1 MGCSSCQQNNHTAP
15 AVTTSTHALCDCA
28 CGCAEPL
35 CPTPQPCTEITDSKC
50 IIYTDAAIICGNEV
64 VVTTNSSVSTALN
77 QIVSYFCSVELPSI
91 AEDILCDG
99 DIIVP
104 AGTLVQD
111 AIVILVAQICDIS
124 ISVDEIAAV
133 VTSILNDIS
142 ILQTCCAD
150 NTAVNATQTDDILSI
165 NSTLL
170 TLAPKYKSYVAQLTQ
185 ASISDPTVLVLDNEL
200 SGPIVWTRF
209 AQGYYQGTLVGA
221 FPTTKTVIFMQVN
234 NPVVATYGLS
244 YVVYRQSDDVITLIT
259 QVNDVASTI
268 VDDLLFSAPIEIRVY
283 N

>member
-15 AVTTSTHALCDCA
+15 AVTTSTHALCECA
-28 CGCAEPL
+28 CGCAEPV

-50 IIYTDAAIICGNEV
+50 IIYTDLAIKCGNDV

-77 QIVSYFCSVELPSI
+77 QIVSYFCGVEVPSI
-91 AEDILCDG
+91 AEDILCDE
-99 DIIVP
+99 DILVP

-111 AIVILVAQICDIS
+111 AIVILAEYICNLN
-124 ISVDEIAAV
+124 
-133 VTSILNDIS
+133 TSIDS
-142 ILQTCCAD
+142 ILVDIPILQLCCAD
-150 NTAVNATQTDDILSI
+150 NTAVNDTQTTDIATI

-185 ASISDPTVLVLDNEL
+185 AGISDPTVLVLDNEL
-200 SGPIVWTRF
+200 SGPIVWTRY
-209 AQGYYQGTLVGA
+209 AQGSYQGTLVGA
-221 FPTTKTVIFMQVN
+221 FPTAKTVIFMQVN

>member
-15 AVTTSTHALCDCA
+15 TVTTSTHALCECA
-28 CGCAEPL
+28 CGCAEPV

-50 IIYTDAAIICGNEV
+50 IIYTDLAISCGNDV
-64 VVTTNSSVSTALN
+64 VVTTNSSISTALN
-77 QIVSYFCSVELPSI
+77 QIVSYFCGVEVPTI

-99 DIIVP
+99 DILVP

-111 AIVILVAQICDIS
+111 AIVILAEYICNLN
-124 ISVDEIAAV
+124 
-133 VTSILNDIS
+133 TSIDS
-142 ILQTCCAD
+142 ILVDIPILQVCCAD
-150 NTAVNATQTDDILSI
+150 NTASSLVQAGEIAALQGDVSTI

-200 SGPIVWTRF
+200 SGPIVWTRY

-221 FPTTKTVIFMQVN
+221 FPTAKTVIFMQVN

-259 QVNDVASTI
+259 QVNDVTSTI
-268 VDDLLFSAPIEIRVY
+268 ADDLLFSAPIEIRVY